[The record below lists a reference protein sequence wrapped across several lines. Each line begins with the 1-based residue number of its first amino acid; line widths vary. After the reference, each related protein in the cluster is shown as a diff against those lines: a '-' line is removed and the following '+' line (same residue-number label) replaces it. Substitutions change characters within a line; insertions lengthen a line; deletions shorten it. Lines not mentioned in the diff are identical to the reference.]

1 MAYRGE
7 FGGKK
12 TMNKIILCGRI
23 TRDLEIRQSQSGKSV
38 ARFGFA
44 VNRRYKL
51 EGQPEADFFNCVA
64 FGKVVETFEKC
75 AVGKGTKLLLECEA
89 RNNNWTDNEGKKHY
103 DIDFIVNTFEFC
115 ESKKTSN
122 AEAATDDF
130 EAAGFIPADDDDDT
144 LPF

>member
-1 MAYRGE
+1 
-7 FGGKK
+7 
-12 TMNKIILCGRI
+12 MNKIIFSGRL
-23 TRDLEIRQSQSGKSV
+23 TKDPEIKYLQNTKI

-44 VNRRYKL
+44 VNRRYRQ
-51 EGQPEADFFNCVA
+51 EGQPEAAFFNCVA

-115 ESKKTSN
+115 ESKKTNS
-122 AEAATDDF
+122 AADDF
-130 EAAGFIPADDDDDT
+130 EAAGFIPADDDDT